1 VVREM
6 SVGCGNFGM
15 RRMKEIDVKVACNVL
30 RRNGKMHGF
39 EVIVPGNANM
49 EHTIIPSTEAKSR
62 KDGVTRSIAPTRDG
76 RIFSGLVELVVSGD
90 GEAVEMVVK
99 HCGCS
104 DEGVSWG

>member
-1 VVREM
+1 MLIEKKGYLLITKERRE
-6 SVGCGNFGM
+6 SCAL
-15 RRMKEIDVKVACNVL
+15 ICLSDL
-30 RRNGKMHGF
+30 TGKMQGF
-39 EVIVPGNANM
+39 EVIVGNANM

-104 DEGVSWG
+104 DEGVLWG